1 MINLDILKRI
11 SSISK
16 NDSYMIVTLLRP
28 YNTYWYIAFENV
40 YQILAIY
47 LELYQDATKKWTQ
60 YWYVKVQGIHVD
72 LFSSLSG

>member
-16 NDSYMIVTLLRP
+16 NDFYIIITLLRP

-40 YQILAIY
+40 YQISAIY
-47 LELYQDATKKWTQ
+47 LELCQDVTKKWAQ
-60 YWYVKVQGIHVD
+60 YWYVKVKGMHVD